1 MENRLTREEKLVL
14 GAVVAW
20 FAITAAWW
28 LLALWP
34 VANAPAWLE
43 RTRYVC
49 FGVNETGLPDGG
61 GWIGLIAGPLG
72 MLSILVVGW
81 WHAVTAVIA
90 KSTRSFA
97 VGSVVGA
104 LSVGVLLIV
113 VGAGW
118 RVADAQPESASLSP
132 DATLPPET
140 YPRLDQP
147 TPPLELVSQTGETIT
162 LEKFAGRPVL
172 VTFAFAHCTTIC
184 PVIVKQTLDAQNMLK
199 DSDAYPAVL
208 VVTLDP
214 WRDTPSR
221 LPGLAESWQLP
232 AEHAHVLSGTV
243 EQVEAVLDAW
253 NIPRSRNE
261 STGDVTHPSL
271 VYVVDKNGRIAFAST
286 GGSENLAALLR
297 RL

>member
-1 MENRLTREEKLVL
+1 MEDRLTREEKGVL
-14 GAVVAW
+14 GGVVVW

-34 VANAPAWLE
+34 VDDAPVWLE

-72 MLSILVVGW
+72 MLAILVVGW
-81 WHAVTAVIA
+81 WRTCTSILR
-90 KSTRSFA
+90 KSRRSFGVA
-97 VGSVVGA
+97 ATLAALAAGVILIATGATWRVSEARVDPEA
-104 LSVGVLLIV
+104 LS
-113 VGAGW
+113 
-118 RVADAQPESASLSP
+118 PAS
-132 DATLPPET
+132 TLPPET

-147 TPPLELVSQTGETIT
+147 APALQLVAQTGDTID
-162 LEKFAGRPVL
+162 LARLAGRPVL

-184 PVIVKQTLDAQNMLK
+184 PVIVKQTLDAQAMLRG
-199 DSDAYPAVL
+199 SPAYPAVL
-208 VVTLDP
+208 IVTLDP

-221 LPGLAESWQLP
+221 LPSLAESWQLP
-232 AEHAHVLSGTV
+232 AGDAFVLSGAV
-243 EQVEAVLDAW
+243 EQVESVLNAW
-253 NIPRSRNE
+253 NIPRTRNE

-271 VYVVDKNGRIAFAST
+271 VYVVDNNGRIAFAST

>member
-1 MENRLTREEKLVL
+1 MENRLSREEQAVL

-34 VANAPAWLE
+34 VANAPVWLE

-72 MLSILVVGW
+72 MLSILLVGW
-81 WHAVTAVIA
+81 WRSVSSIVHKSRRSLGVAATLAALAAGVILIA
-90 KSTRSFA
+90 T
-97 VGSVVGA
+97 GA
-104 LSVGVLLIV
+104 T
-113 VGAGW
+113 W
-118 RVADAQPESASLSP
+118 RVNEARVDAAELSP
-132 DATLPPET
+132 ASTLPPET
-140 YPRLDQP
+140 YPRLDQSAP
-147 TPPLELVSQTGETIT
+147 ALQLIAQTGDTID
-162 LEKFAGRPVL
+162 LARFAGRPVL

-184 PVIVKQTLDAQNMLK
+184 PVIVKQTLDAQAMLRG
-199 DSDAYPAVL
+199 SPAYPAVL
-208 VVTLDP
+208 IVTLDP

-221 LPGLAESWQLP
+221 LPALAESWQLP
-232 AEHAHVLSGTV
+232 AGDAFVLSGAV
-243 EQVEAVLDAW
+243 EQVESVLNAW
-253 NIPRSRNE
+253 NIPRTRNE

-271 VYVVDKNGRIAFAST
+271 VYVVDNNGRIAFAST

>member
-1 MENRLTREEKLVL
+1 MENRLSREERGVL

-20 FAITAAWW
+20 FVITAAWW

-34 VANAPAWLE
+34 VANAPVWLE

-72 MLSILVVGW
+72 MLAILVVGW
-81 WHAVTAVIA
+81 W
-90 KSTRSFA
+90 RSFTSIVHKSKRSFGVA
-97 VGSVVGA
+97 ATLAALAAGVILIATGA
-104 LSVGVLLIV
+104 T
-113 VGAGW
+113 W
-118 RVADAQPESASLSP
+118 RVSEARVDAADLSP
-132 DATLPPET
+132 ASTLPPET
-140 YPRLDQP
+140 YPRLDQAAP
-147 TPPLELVSQTGETIT
+147 ALQLVAQTGDIVD
-162 LEKFAGRPVL
+162 LARFAGRPVL

-184 PVIVKQTLDAQNMLK
+184 PVIVKQTLDAQAMLRG
-199 DSDAYPAVL
+199 SPAYPAVL
-208 VVTLDP
+208 IVTLDP

-221 LPGLAESWQLP
+221 LPALAESWQLP
-232 AEHAHVLSGTV
+232 AGDAFVLSGAV
-243 EQVEAVLDAW
+243 EQVESVLNAW

-271 VYVVDKNGRIAFAST
+271 VYVVDNNGRIAFAST